1 MNDYPNTAPT
11 KRPGLRMTPG
21 LLSGAMAVL
30 VLMVFTIVFLA
41 TRQPPPAPVITQVSA
56 RTSRPT
62 EEATEPGTPPPASP
76 TEQPSTSE
84 PVPTGEAKF
93 TKEVDPCK
101 LVGEDLRVKLVLFPK
116 ETKIYK
122 EECEWGTLPRFGAG
136 IPDNMYHKLKVYT
149 KVFTG
154 GVAEAHEQFVA
165 RRGEAALIPKG
176 YTKPDPIVGDDS
188 FVTGWTLPGDTG
200 KGPTTAVVG
209 VRVSNAVI
217 EVTYDR
223 RVTEDPEG
231 RLTRGA
237 MEVAKAVADKLSSGA
252 G

>member
-1 MNDYPNTAPT
+1 M
-11 KRPGLRMTPG
+11 
-21 LLSGAMAVL
+21 
-30 VLMVFTIVFLA
+30 
-41 TRQPPPAPVITQVSA
+41 
-56 RTSRPT
+56 
-62 EEATEPGTPPPASP
+62 
-76 TEQPSTSE
+76 
-84 PVPTGEAKF
+84 PTGEAKF

-101 LVGEDLRVKLVLFPK
+101 LVGEDLRVKLVLFPE

-122 EECEWGTLPRFGAG
+122 EECEWGTLPRFGGG

-237 MEVAKAVADKLSSGA
+237 LEVAKAVADKLSSGA